1 MTSTP
6 HHLYNARYYREHR
19 LAEIGRVRA
28 RQAATRQFL
37 RDLRCRPC
45 ADCGAVLPP
54 YAMDFDHRKPEEK
67 KVALAAGKALLKS
80 RMELLAEI
88 AKCDVVCANCH
99 AIRTYA
105 QTQDRKARLSPEEWT
120 PGMSRYIGTKR
131 RRWRANAEFLN
142 DLRDVPCLDCNRRF
156 PSYVMQFDHRDGNT
170 KQCAVSRL
178 IHRSRKL
185 ILEEVAKCD
194 IVCANCHRERTYHR
208 REQLRAGVAQPGR
221 APAFQAG
228 CRGSESRLPLRFV
241 VDLEA
246 QRFVVVLFPL
256 DQPTPARLESG

>member
-99 AIRTYA
+99 
-105 QTQDRKARLSPEEWT
+105 
-120 PGMSRYIGTKR
+120 R
-131 RRWRANAEFLN
+131 RRTTRRRGG
-142 DLRDVPCLDCNRRF
+142 LR
-156 PSYVMQFDHRDGNT
+156 
-170 KQCAVSRL
+170 
-178 IHRSRKL
+178 
-185 ILEEVAKCD
+185 
-194 IVCANCHRERTYHR
+194 
-208 REQLRAGVAQPGR
+208 
-221 APAFQAG
+221 
-228 CRGSESRLPLRFV
+228 
-241 VDLEA
+241 
-246 QRFVVVLFPL
+246 VVL
-256 DQPTPARLESG
+256 S